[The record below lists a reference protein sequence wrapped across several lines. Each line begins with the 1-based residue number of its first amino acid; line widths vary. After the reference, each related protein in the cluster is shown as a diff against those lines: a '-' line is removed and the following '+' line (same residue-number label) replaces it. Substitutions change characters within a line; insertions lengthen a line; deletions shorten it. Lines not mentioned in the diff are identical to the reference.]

1 MQQGETIH
9 FSRDQRFGDRP
20 PKNEVIKSACIF
32 VVCLLITLPTV
43 IRDYKVATGNEW
55 IIAGVIAAL
64 SIVTAMGQISIDLR
78 RRPMTMTLGD
88 FPLAIALLTLPLHLI
103 IITRLIGVL
112 AVVLAQRKGVGRGL
126 SNAGVYTLEAALA
139 IQILDWMNAGTVW
152 QPITWLALV
161 IAVVSTCVVGTAA
174 IAASIAWVHEERLS
188 VFPKQVMAL
197 SSTIGACCTIAAC
210 VCVAGCLASPWAVPL
225 VGMLLALITFTFR
238 VNHELQMRSSA
249 FSSFR
254 SLISQVRVSDEDI
267 LEAFL
272 AQACHLTQSEQG
284 RAYICPAD
292 KAPEPFVYPR
302 NSRDPVGQSWLSQHR
317 SRDAIRI
324 TVPRGDD
331 TVTVVEIM
339 DKRPEI
345 GTFNQNDKNL
355 LEVLSSH
362 AESAWRNRHLR
373 RQVRQEASRDAVTGV
388 GNRQLVMSVLDET
401 KSKGVL
407 AVFGSPSIT
416 RITAGFGV
424 EVSDGILEVAA
435 KHLESTVG
443 HIHDA
448 TIARI
453 GDALFGVWLPGLE
466 EDKLSEIFSKAQ
478 AKLSFPPASV
488 NNPFYCGYVVRAGS
502 IDSSTLLHQA
512 HSAYMMART
521 SDAKL
526 PRPFNVADVERARER
541 LDLSEDLRVALTQ
554 GMLSVA
560 YQPVVCAATG
570 RLLSCE
576 ALSRWQHPVHGKVS
590 PDDFIS
596 LAEQTDQIG
605 SLTRQVLTQATL
617 DCASWQG
624 VAPGVGVA
632 INVSASDIKDATFA
646 GQVSYA
652 VQAAGLPPGLVTIEV
667 TETGLVTDSRAA
679 FEHLQ
684 ALREWGIHVSVD
696 DFGTGYSSL
705 GYLRSLPIDQVKIDK
720 SFVMDL
726 DENKSAGVL
735 LSEMIKLLQ
744 SLDLQLVAEGVETGS
759 IADFLSQAGCN
770 RLQGY
775 GISRPLDLPSLRQWY
790 SNYPIDYAFG
800 LERKQTAAAT
810 GEAPKPIAPISH
822 ITTQLATK

>member
-9 FSRDQRFGDRP
+9 FSRDQRLGDRP
-20 PKNEVIKSACIF
+20 PKNEVIKSSIVF
-32 VVCLLITLPTV
+32 VVCCLVALPTV
-43 IRDYKVATGNEW
+43 LRDYRVATGSEW
-55 IIAGVIAAL
+55 IIAAVVAAL
-64 SIVTAMGQISIDLR
+64 TVVTAMGQISIDLR

-88 FPLAIALLTLPLHLI
+88 FPLAIALLTLPIHLV
-103 IITRLIGVL
+103 IITRLVGVL
-112 AVVLAQRKGVGRGL
+112 AVVVAQRKGAGRGL
-126 SNAGVYTLEAALA
+126 SNAGVYTFEVAVAV
-139 IQILDWMNAGTVW
+139 QILDWMGSGTVW
-152 QPITWLALV
+152 EPITWVAL
-161 IAVVSTCVVGTAA
+161 ILAVVATCVVGTAA
-174 IAASIAWVHEERLS
+174 IAASIAWVHEERITM
-188 VFPKQVMAL
+188 FPKQVMVL
-197 SSTIGACCTIAAC
+197 SSIIGTCCTVAAC
-210 VCVAGCLASPWAVPL
+210 LCVAGCLSSPWAVPL
-225 VGMLLALITFTFR
+225 VGMLLTLITFTFR

-254 SLISQVRVSDEDI
+254 SLISQVRVSDEDV
-267 LEAFL
+267 LDAFL
-272 AQACHLTQSEQG
+272 AQACHLTQSEQA
-284 RAYICPAD
+284 RAYVCPAD

-302 NSRDPVGQSWLSQHR
+302 NTRDPVAQSWLSQHR
-317 SRDAIRI
+317 SRDAIRVTI
-324 TVPRGDD
+324 PRGDD

-388 GNRQLVMSVLDET
+388 GNRQLLMSVLDET

-407 AVFGSPSIT
+407 VVFGSPSIT
-416 RITAGFGV
+416 RVTAGFGV
-424 EVSDGILEVAA
+424 EVSDGILAVAA
-435 KHLESTVG
+435 QHLESIVE
-443 HIHDA
+443 HVHDA

-466 EDKLSEIFSKAQ
+466 EDKLSDIFTKAQ
-478 AKLSFPPASV
+478 TKLSYPPASV
-488 NNPFYCGYVVRAGS
+488 NNPFYCGYVVRTGAV
-502 IDSSTLLHQA
+502 DSNTLLHRA

-521 SDAKL
+521 NDAKL
-526 PRPFNVADVERARER
+526 PWPFSIKDVERARER
-541 LDLSEDLRVALTQ
+541 LDLSEDLRVALAEGT
-554 GMLSVA
+554 LSVA

-576 ALSRWQHPVHGKVS
+576 ALSRWQHPVHGRVS

-632 INVSASDIKDATFA
+632 INVSASDIKDTTFA

-726 DENKSAGVL
+726 DDNKSAGVL

-744 SLDLQLVAEGVETGS
+744 SLDLQLVAEGVETGT

-800 LERKQTAAAT
+800 IERREAAAAI
-810 GEAPKPIAPISH
+810 GEAPKPIAPASH
-822 ITTQLATK
+822 MTSQLAPM